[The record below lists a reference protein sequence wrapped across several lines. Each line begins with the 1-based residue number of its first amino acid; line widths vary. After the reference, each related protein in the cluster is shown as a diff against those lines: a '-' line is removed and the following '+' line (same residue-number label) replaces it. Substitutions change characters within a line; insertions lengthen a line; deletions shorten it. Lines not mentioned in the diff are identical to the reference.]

1 MLDALPS
8 YGHWIDGGIQLPSNG
23 HFIPTLDPNVGEPWA
38 EIADGDSADVRLAVD
53 AASEAF
59 VSWRVTGPSRRA
71 EILWRMGDLIAEN
84 AEELAGLES
93 RDSGKVIREVRGQ
106 VLALKSWYHYYA
118 SLAYHL
124 EGRTIPHDSRTLTV
138 LTRQEPY
145 GVLGII
151 PPFNSPLLLA
161 SMAIGP
167 GLAAGNTI
175 VVKPPEINSL
185 SLFTLGRIS
194 KEAGLPDGCLNVV
207 HGRGST
213 AGDELTG
220 NPAVRKVFFTGG
232 PESAKKVLH
241 RVAEGLKPTI
251 LELGG
256 KSANIF
262 FEDVD
267 VPNVVNGVIAGIFAA
282 AGQTCVAGSRLFVH
296 ESIASE
302 LISLVADRA
311 KRIIMGDPRKDE
323 TEMGPMS
330 QLTLVEGANR
340 RVARAIEQ
348 GATVLAGGADAPRPE
363 RGWFMP
369 PTVIDGVTTDME
381 VVREEIFG
389 PVLSIIRFTNEDEV
403 ISMANDTEYGL
414 AAGIWTNNLGRAHR
428 VADALEAGTVWINT
442 YRALNFAVP
451 FGGIKGS
458 GFGRENGMDG
468 LREFTQPKSIWV
480 ESSSEPVGDPFTL
493 RT

>member
-1 MLDALPS
+1 M
-8 YGHWIDGGIQLPSNG
+8 
-23 HFIPTLDPNVGEPWA
+23 
-38 EIADGDSADVRLAVD
+38 
-53 AASEAF
+53 
-59 VSWRVTGPSRRA
+59 
-71 EILWRMGDLIAEN
+71 
-84 AEELAGLES
+84 
-93 RDSGKVIREVRGQ
+93 
-106 VLALKSWYHYYA
+106 
-118 SLAYHL
+118 
-124 EGRTIPHDSRTLTV
+124 
-138 LTRQEPY
+138 
-145 GVLGII
+145 
-151 PPFNSPLLLA
+151 
-161 SMAIGP
+161 
-167 GLAAGNTI
+167 
-175 VVKPPEINSL
+175 
-185 SLFTLGRIS
+185 
-194 KEAGLPDGCLNVV
+194 
-207 HGRGST
+207 
-213 AGDELTG
+213 
-220 NPAVRKVFFTGG
+220 
-232 PESAKKVLH
+232 
-241 RVAEGLKPTI
+241 
-251 LELGG
+251 GG

-262 FEDVD
+262 FEEVD

-428 VADALEAGTVWINT
+428 VADGLEAGTVWINT

>member
-1 MLDALPS
+1 MS
-8 YGHWIDGGIQLPSNG
+8 
-23 HFIPTLDPNVGEPWA
+23 
-38 EIADGDSADVRLAVD
+38 
-53 AASEAF
+53 
-59 VSWRVTGPSRRA
+59 
-71 EILWRMGDLIAEN
+71 
-84 AEELAGLES
+84 
-93 RDSGKVIREVRGQ
+93 GQ

>member
-1 MLDALPS
+1 MLDALPT
-8 YGHWIDGGIQLPSNG
+8 YGHWIDGAIQRPSNG
-23 HFIPTLDPNVGEPWA
+23 HFIPTLDPNIGEPWA

-468 LREFTQPKSIWV
+468 LREFTQPKSIWI